1 MVAAG
6 KDELLAL
13 AAVLVLE
20 DGVGT
25 MATDVVEGVDLAFL
39 VFNQEE
45 VEAGHLEAKEATGLG
60 ETRTM
65 GGHEPVLGEDGTL
78 LQVEEGRLMVPG
90 GGHVALGD
98 LERHRH
104 CEE

>member
-1 MVAAG
+1 
-6 KDELLAL
+6 
-13 AAVLVLE
+13 
-20 DGVGT
+20 
-25 MATDVVEGVDLAFL
+25 
-39 VFNQEE
+39 
-45 VEAGHLEAKEATGLG
+45 
-60 ETRTM
+60 M